1 MKIREDFVTNS
12 SSSSFV
18 IIGKDVSFDDIDLTQ
33 GHYIIVGRYLWDGQ
47 DIFSA
52 TMPILNYIKNK
63 KMEDLFSYMKEFT
76 AEEYGTS
83 FSLKKLKEFV
93 DKTTKEDDEITVTT
107 CDIDYHSTTTLAEF
121 IERYVEKG
129 DDC

>member
-33 GHYIIVGRYLWDGQ
+33 GHYIIVGKYLWDGY
-47 DIFSA
+47 DIIDA

-63 KMEDLFSYMKEFT
+63 KMEDKFSYMKEFI
-76 AEEYGTS
+76 AGECGTS

-93 DKTTKEDDEITVTT
+93 DKTAKEDDEITVNTF
-107 CDIDYHSTTTLAEF
+107 DIDYHSTTTLAEF
-121 IERYVEKG
+121 IERYVEEG
-129 DDC
+129 DDW

>member
-33 GHYIIVGRYLWDGQ
+33 GHYIIVGKYLWDGQ
-47 DIFSA
+47 DIINA

-93 DKTTKEDDEITVTT
+93 DKTAKEDDEITVTT
-107 CDIDYHSTTTLAEF
+107 FDIDYHSTTTLAEF

>member
-33 GHYIIVGRYLWDGQ
+33 GHYIIVGKYLWDGQ
-47 DIFSA
+47 DIINA

-63 KMEDLFSYMKEFT
+63 KMEDLFSYMKEFM
-76 AEEYGTS
+76 AEECGTS

-93 DKTTKEDDEITVTT
+93 DKTAKEDDEITVTT
-107 CDIDYHSTTTLAEF
+107 FDIDYHSTTTLDEF
-121 IERYVEKG
+121 IERYVEED